1 MTLKSRYIN
10 NDNFREYTGR
20 DLEQEYQQA
29 GETNPSLAVE
39 RFIARVELRLVAY
52 INKMFNKQIDSEWFC
67 WSEKQKLNF
76 KYALC
81 EQIEYMLIN
90 GDIALDSGY
99 DRKEGAK
106 IGRAHLNE
114 ITLCEP
120 CLTFLHNVG
129 LTYRGI
135 KPRTALGLN
144 YGEWINL

>member
-20 DLEQEYQQA
+20 DLEQEYQLA
-29 GETNPSLAVE
+29 GDSNQSAAVD

-52 INKMFNKQIDSEWFC
+52 INKMFNKQIDSDWFY

-99 DRKEGAK
+99 DKKEGAK
-106 IGRAHLNE
+106 IGKAHLTE

-120 CLTFLHNVG
+120 CLAFLHNVG

-135 KPRTALGLN
+135 RPRTALGLN
-144 YGEWINL
+144 YGEWIDL